1 MTTGHRPHVSHL
13 SSEPDEEQIVSTTKT
28 ATPIRAADV
37 ITEPHVP
44 KKRRPIKS
52 YYPTSFFIPT
62 VVLYVVLFAVPSV
75 ASFYFSLTRWSLFD
89 SHFIGFDNFV
99 EFFQNPQLYTS
110 FIHTLLYGVI
120 TSGAKVI
127 IGFFLAVLL
136 TSPVVGRGYLRAV
149 VFFPVLV
156 STIGVGFMFKSLLD
170 PFHGMVNAVLGFF
183 GLPQPGWF
191 TDPHL
196 AIYTIAAV
204 DVWKGVGIATLIFMA
219 GIVAIPNE
227 YFESAKIDGA
237 GSWKILREITIPLS
251 RGPTATVII
260 LSLIGG
266 LRSFDIIW
274 ATTGG
279 GPGFTSDVIASVIYK
294 EYQAGFYGLSA
305 AGNVI
310 LFLVVTVIM
319 VPLAYVLNRRQVEL

>member
-1 MTTGHRPHVSHL
+1 M
-13 SSEPDEEQIVSTTKT
+13 STTKPT
-28 ATPIRAADV
+28 AADHAADV
-37 ITEPHVP
+37 ITEPHVS
-44 KKRRPIKS
+44 KKRRTIKS
-52 YYPTSFFIPT
+52 YYPRSFFIPT
-62 VVLYVVLFAVPSV
+62 ILLYFVFFLIPSV

-89 SHFIGFDNFV
+89 SKFIGLGNFV

-110 FIHTLLYGVI
+110 FIHTLIYAFI
-120 TSGAKVI
+120 TSGAKIV

-136 TSPVVGRGYLRAV
+136 TGPVVGRGYLRAV

-156 STIGVGFMFKSLLD
+156 STIGVGIMYKSLLD
-170 PFHGMVNAVLGFF
+170 PFHGMVNAVLQFF
-183 GLPQPGWF
+183 GLGQPGWF
-191 TDPHL
+191 TDPSL

-204 DVWKGVGIATLIFMA
+204 DIWKGVGIATLIFMA
-219 GIVAIPNE
+219 GIVAIPQE
-227 YFESAKIDGA
+227 YFEAARIDGA
-237 GSWKILREITIPLS
+237 GAWKTLREITMPLS
-251 RGPTATVII
+251 RGATATVII

-305 AGNVI
+305 AGNVV

-319 VPLAYVLNRRQVEL
+319 VPLTYVLNRRQVQL

>member
-1 MTTGHRPHVSHL
+1 MSMANPVVATQSADIITGV
-13 SSEPDEEQIVSTTKT
+13 Q
-28 ATPIRAADV
+28 A
-37 ITEPHVP
+37 P
-44 KKRRPIKS
+44 KRRRPIKS
-52 YYPTSFFIPT
+52 YYPSWFFVPSM
-62 VVLYVVLFAVPSV
+62 VLYVVFFAIPTL

-89 SHFIGFDNFV
+89 SQFIGFANFV
-99 EFFQNPQLYTS
+99 QFFRDPQLYTS
-110 FIHTLLYGVI
+110 FIHTLIYASL
-120 TSGAKVI
+120 TSGAKVL

-136 TSPVVGRGYLRAV
+136 TGPVVGRGYLRAV
-149 VFFPVLV
+149 VFFPVLI
-156 STIGVGFMFKSLLD
+156 STIGVGIMFKSLLD

-191 TDPHL
+191 TDPNL
-196 AIYTIAAV
+196 ALYTIAGV
-204 DVWKGVGIATLIFMA
+204 DIWKGVGIATLIFMA

-227 YFESAKIDGA
+227 YFEAAKIDGA
-237 GSWKILREITIPLS
+237 SGWKILRLITIPLS
-251 RGPTATVII
+251 RGATATVII

-294 EYQAGFYGLSA
+294 QYQAGFYGLST
-305 AGNVI
+305 AGNVV

-319 VPLAYVLNRRQVEL
+319 VPLSYFLNRKKVEL

>member
-1 MTTGHRPHVSHL
+1 M
-13 SSEPDEEQIVSTTKT
+13 STTKT
-28 ATPIRAADV
+28 AAADHAAAV
-37 ITEPHVP
+37 ITEPHVS
-44 KKRRPIKS
+44 KKRRAIRS
-52 YYPTSFFIPT
+52 YYPRSFFIPAIL
-62 VVLYVVLFAVPSV
+62 LYSVFFLIPSA

-89 SHFIGFDNFV
+89 SRFIGLGNFV

-110 FIHTLLYGVI
+110 FIHTLIYAFI
-120 TSGAKVI
+120 TSGAKIV

-136 TSPVVGRGYLRAV
+136 TGPVLGRGYLRAV

-156 STIGVGFMFKSLLD
+156 STIGVGIMYKSLLD
-170 PFHGMVNAVLGFF
+170 PFHGMVNAVLQFF
-183 GLPQPGWF
+183 GLGQPGWF
-191 TDPHL
+191 TDPQL

-204 DVWKGVGIATLIFMA
+204 DIWKGVGIATLIFMA
-219 GIVAIPNE
+219 GIVAIPKE
-227 YFESAKIDGA
+227 YFEAARIDGA
-237 GSWKILREITIPLS
+237 GPWKTLRTITMPLS
-251 RGPTATVII
+251 RGATATVII

-305 AGNVI
+305 AGNVV

-319 VPLAYVLNRRQVEL
+319 VPLTYVLNRRQVQL

>member
-1 MTTGHRPHVSHL
+1 MPTTN
-13 SSEPDEEQIVSTTKT
+13 T
-28 ATPIRAADV
+28 AAASPAADV
-37 ITEPHVP
+37 IIKPHAS
-44 KKRRPIKS
+44 KKRRAVKS
-52 YYPTSFFIPT
+52 YYPRSFFIPT
-62 VVLYVVLFAVPSV
+62 IVLYVVFFAVPSV

-89 SHFIGFDNFV
+89 SHFIGFGNFT

-110 FIHTLLYGVI
+110 FIHTLIYGFV
-120 TSGAKVI
+120 TSGAKVL

-136 TSPVVGRGYLRAV
+136 TGPVVGRGYLRAV

-156 STIGVGFMFKSLLD
+156 STIGVGIMYKSLLD

-183 GLPQPGWF
+183 GFGQPGWF
-191 TDPHL
+191 TDPNL

-204 DVWKGVGIATLIFMA
+204 DIWKGVGIATLIFMA
-219 GIVAIPNE
+219 GIVAIPTE
-227 YFESAKIDGA
+227 YFEAARIDGA
-237 GSWKILREITIPLS
+237 SAWATLRQITIPLS
-251 RGPTATVII
+251 RGPAATVII

-294 EYQAGFYGLSA
+294 EYQAGFYGLSS
-305 AGNVI
+305 AGNVV

-319 VPLAYVLNRRQVEL
+319 VPLSFVLTRKQVQL

>member
-1 MTTGHRPHVSHL
+1 VPTTN
-13 SSEPDEEQIVSTTKT
+13 T
-28 ATPIRAADV
+28 AAASQAADV
-37 ITEPHVP
+37 IAKPHAS
-44 KKRRPIKS
+44 KKRRAIKS
-52 YYPTSFFIPT
+52 YYPRSFFIPT
-62 VVLYVVLFAVPSV
+62 IVLYVVFFAIPSV

-89 SHFIGFDNFV
+89 SHFIGLGNFT

-110 FIHTLLYGVI
+110 FIHTLIYGFV
-120 TSGAKVI
+120 TSGAKVL

-136 TSPVVGRGYLRAV
+136 TGPVVGRGYLRAV

-156 STIGVGFMFKSLLD
+156 STIGVGIMYKALLD

-183 GLPQPGWF
+183 GFGQPGWF
-191 TDPHL
+191 TDPSL

-204 DVWKGVGIATLIFMA
+204 DIWKGVGIATLIFMA
-219 GIVAIPNE
+219 GIVAIPVE
-227 YFESAKIDGA
+227 YFEAARIDGA
-237 GSWKILREITIPLS
+237 SAWTILRQITIPLS
-251 RGPTATVII
+251 RGPAAAVII

-279 GPGFTSDVIASVIYK
+279 GPGFTSDVMASVIYK
-294 EYQAGFYGLSA
+294 EYQAGFYGLSS
-305 AGNVI
+305 AGNVV

-319 VPLAYVLNRRQVEL
+319 VPLSFVLTRKQVQL